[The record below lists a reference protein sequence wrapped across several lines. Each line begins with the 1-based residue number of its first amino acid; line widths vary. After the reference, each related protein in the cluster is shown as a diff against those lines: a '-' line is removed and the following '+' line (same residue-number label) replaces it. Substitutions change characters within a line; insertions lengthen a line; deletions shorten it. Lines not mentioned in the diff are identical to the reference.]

1 MDNRFS
7 PSIIC
12 NYYEKS
18 YLCIRVTITGSQKSY
33 FSISTVARSGFTG
46 GGTHTVWGLRQ
57 RLLVVLTR
65 KLLFADDMSTKKKI
79 KKKMQR
85 PLLVQKNLFGFL

>member
-7 PSIIC
+7 SSIIC
-12 NYYEKS
+12 NYYAKS

-46 GGTHTVWGLRQ
+46 GERTLCGPQAEVAGRAH
-57 RLLVVLTR
+57 
-65 KLLFADDMSTKKKI
+65 KK
-79 KKKMQR
+79 
-85 PLLVQKNLFGFL
+85 VTFLPTT